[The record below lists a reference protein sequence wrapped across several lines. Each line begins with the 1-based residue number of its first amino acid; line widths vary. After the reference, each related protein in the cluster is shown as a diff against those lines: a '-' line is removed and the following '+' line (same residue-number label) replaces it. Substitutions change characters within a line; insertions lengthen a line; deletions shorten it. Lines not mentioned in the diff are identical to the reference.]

1 MPQITATCITQ
12 RLRAHSATD
21 DRPSGIDKG
30 PVESIVATVTGVE
43 GDRVLD
49 TAHHGGADKAL
60 YAYADEDAQFWEREL
75 CEMIPAGRFGE
86 NLRTSGIDHAGSVI
100 GTCWQIGASVEVEV
114 SMPRVPCGTF
124 RHHMG
129 DRVGWVKE
137 FAKANRTG
145 VYLRV
150 RAGGI
155 VRPGDSLTVVEVPD
169 HGVTIGS
176 WFARATADAGR
187 ALLAAE
193 ANGWS
198 MAPDL
203 RAEIETVLA
212 AG

>member
-1 MPQITATCITQ
+1 MPQITATCIT
-12 RLRAHSATD
+12 LRPAANGPD
-21 DRPSGIDKG
+21 NDRPSGIDKG
-30 PVESIVATVTGVE
+30 PVDEVELTPWGVADDQVH
-43 GDRVLD
+43 D
-49 TAHHGGADKAL
+49 TAHHGGRGKAA
-60 YAYADEDAQFWEREL
+60 YAYADEDAAWWSERIGEDV
-75 CEMIPAGRFGE
+75 PAGRFGE
-86 NLRTSGIDHAGSVI
+86 NLRTSGVDHAGSVI
-100 GTCWQIGASVEVEV
+100 GSCWRIGASVEVEV

-137 FAKANRTG
+137 FARANRTG
-145 VYLRV
+145 IYLRV

-155 VRPGDSLTVVEVPD
+155 VRPGDSLTIVEVPD

-176 WFARATADAGR
+176 WFARATADDGR

-198 MAPDL
+198 MDPDL

-212 AG
+212 TS